1 MTKIVRLATA
11 AAVAVATFTAAPALA
26 VTAATTPATARA
38 QVVRPLTLTA
48 KTNLDFGTVLLSSV
62 VAGPIYTVTLTS
74 AGALSCTAGLTCS
87 TTGIPATFNAS
98 GSNNQKVFIY
108 TAASNFTNGTT
119 TLQVTPSA
127 AASACGSPAARWNPS
142 PTIALSRTRTH
153 PTMGLGG
160 VKPLRARSRARRIQ
174 RMSSERDVSVFTIKY
189 QWERALA
196 ANIQTSLDRPLAR
209 SPVAIE
215 RVASSQRALRWAA

>member
-1 MTKIVRLATA
+1 MTKFVRLATA

-87 TTGIPATFNAS
+87 ATGIPAVFNAT

-127 AASACGSPAARWNPS
+127 AASIILPNSGAPGYDFNVGASFPITSA
-142 PTIALSRTRTH
+142 TTE
-153 PTMGLGG
+153 G
-160 VKPLRARSRARRIQ
+160 VYTGNLNVTV
-174 RMSSERDVSVFTIKY
+174 DY
-189 QWERALA
+189 
-196 ANIQTSLDRPLAR
+196 N
-209 SPVAIE
+209 
-215 RVASSQRALRWAA
+215 